1 MATGMRQL
9 VEGRSMPI
17 DWFKIGLRRRHLHIV
32 FRRHIEG
39 TVAADAE
46 VDAGRL
52 DQVFDLRLDQAWRR
66 RWRRF
71 CDLWRQAVTLIAVE
85 DREALEERNALR
97 FLTGLMC
104 AAFFVD
110 RHEAVGVDDG
120 RAALALADVTT
131 ERQRLAEGKPA
142 LPCKS
147 VFGRGT
153 PEK

>member
-32 FRRHIEG
+32 FRRHKEG
-39 TVAADAE
+39 SVAADAE

-52 DQVFDLRLDQAWRR
+52 DQVFDLRPVQTRR
-66 RWRRF
+66 RGRRR
-71 CDLWRQAVTLIAVE
+71 CRDLWRQAVALITVE
-85 DREALEERNALR
+85 DRELLEERNGLR

-104 AAFFVD
+104 AALFAGG
-110 RHEAVGVDDG
+110 HKAVGIDDG
-120 RAALALADVTT
+120 GAALALANVTT

-147 VFGRGT
+147 LFGRST
-153 PEK
+153 P